1 MRYNYWT
8 SSKLVKWIR
17 AQIGV
22 ERPKF
27 ATRENWKKWREEY
40 RNEHEFFYKV
50 TEVWPNKI
58 QNFIYKPLDLIDN
71 FYYFLNA
78 RFKDR
83 YYSISS
89 SLNKNQYHEID
100 NRMLFCNF
108 QALVDFVEIENA
120 HSRIYS
126 SNKEEYKKI
135 KAKYGIKWYHEN
147 RWIALFLPKWRSAV
161 AGLDALNYEC
171 NLLIDEVYCGYDKDT
186 MPEEEKV
193 NNKHFGQ
200 LTPQAIAARKIRDL
214 YIWWTRT
221 RPARPD
227 PMDASGYTKL
237 FNDKMNKSK
246 NDIDA
251 FFESAYTPEDKIA
264 SDIMWKLE
272 EQYEKEDEEKLI
284 ELITIRRALWT

>member
-8 SSKLVKWIR
+8 SSKLVRWIR
-17 AQIGV
+17 ARLGIQKPI
-22 ERPKF
+22 F
-27 ATRENWKKWREEY
+27 ATRANWKKWREEY

-58 QNFIYKPLDLIDN
+58 QNFIYKPVDYLDK
-71 FYYFLNA
+71 FYYFINA

-83 YYSISS
+83 YFSISS
-89 SLNKNQYHEID
+89 SLDKGRYHEID
-100 NRMLFCNF
+100 NRMLYCNF
-108 QALVDFVEIENA
+108 QALIDFVEIENA
-120 HSRIYS
+120 S
-126 SNKEEYKKI
+126 SAVYAYDKKECKRLEKQF
-135 KAKYGIKWYHEN
+135 GVKWYHKN
-147 RWIALFLPKWRSAV
+147 RWIALFAPKWRSAE
-161 AGLDALNYEC
+161 AGQAVLDHEC
-171 NLLIDEVYCGYDKDT
+171 EYRIDERHCGYEPGKMTDEQKAET
-186 MPEEEKV
+186 
-193 NNKHFGQ
+193 KHFGE
-200 LTPQAIAARKIRDL
+200 LTGQAIAARKIRDL

-237 FNDKMNKSK
+237 FDDKMNKSK
-246 NDIDA
+246 NSIDT
-251 FFESAYTPEDKIA
+251 FLESAYTPEDKIA

>member
-8 SSKLVKWIR
+8 SSKLVRWIR

-58 QNFIYKPLDLIDN
+58 QNFIYKPLDLIDK

-120 HSRIYS
+120 SSKIYS
-126 SNKEEYKKI
+126 SDKKEQKEINK
-135 KAKYGIKWYHEN
+135 KYGVKWYHRN
-147 RWIALFLPKWRSAV
+147 RWVSLFFPKWRSKE
-161 AGLDALNYEC
+161 AGMATFEWEC
-171 NLLIDEVYCGYDKDT
+171 NLKRDEYYYGYCKGEMPQSEIDAIPD
-186 MPEEEKV
+186 
-193 NNKHFGQ
+193 FGQ
-200 LTPQAIAARKIRDL
+200 LTPQALNAIQVRDL
-214 YIWWTRT
+214 YIWWTEV
-221 RPARPD
+221 RPARRD
-227 PMDASGYTKL
+227 AMDESGWTELYDKRMNHMN
-237 FNDKMNKSK
+237 NDVMDFLNT
-246 NDIDA
+246 
-251 FFESAYTPEDKIA
+251 FTPEDKIA
-264 SDIMWKLE
+264 SDKMWKIE
-272 EQYEKEDEEKLI
+272 EQYEKEDQEKLI
-284 ELITIRRALWT
+284 ELIKIRRSLWT